1 MPWSTRE
8 LAELAGTTV
17 NTVRHYHQLELLPE
31 PERRTNGYKQYG
43 VGHLVQL
50 LRIRRLVDLGVP
62 LSQIEAL
69 GAGGAE
75 APEAL
80 RAVDDDLAQ
89 RIAHLQQAREDIQ
102 AILAGRGPADGPR
115 GFEAIGSRLSPADSS
130 MLHISTQLYDE
141 GALADLRAMVEQD
154 LESEAEAAFQELAP
168 DADEATRMTIAEG
181 MAPALAQH
189 LVDYP
194 WLNDPAPRL
203 SKGDRRAHKAFFE
216 AVIELYNP
224 AQLDVL
230 ARADARAR
238 ALLAERGIVLEP
250 QWPPGAGAGAADD
263 AGPGSAESGS
273 TESGSAQPA

>member
-17 NTVRHYHQLELLPE
+17 NTVRHYHQLQLLPE
-31 PERRTNGYKQYG
+31 PERRVNGYKQYG

-62 LSQIEAL
+62 LGQIEAL

-80 RAVDDDLAQ
+80 RAVDADLAQ

-102 AILAGRGPADGPR
+102 AILDGRGPVDGPR
-115 GFEAIGSRLSPADSS
+115 GFEAFGSRLSEADSS
-130 MLHISTQLYDE
+130 ILHISTQLYDE
-141 GALADLRAMVEQD
+141 QALADLRAMVEQD
-154 LESEAEAAFQELAP
+154 LESEAEAAFQELAA
-168 DADEATRMTIAEG
+168 DADEASRRAIAEQ

-194 WLNDPAPRL
+194 WISDPASRL
-203 SKGDRRAHKAFFE
+203 PKGEQVSREAFVE
-216 AVIELYNP
+216 AVVELYNP

-230 ARADARAR
+230 ARADALAR
-238 ALLAERGIVLEP
+238 TLLAERGIVLAP
-250 QWPPGAGAGAADD
+250 QPPPGAEPGAA
-263 AGPGSAESGS
+263 GSAE
-273 TESGSAQPA
+273 PA